1 MLKRICS
8 FVSGMMIICLVVIA
22 IILYLPFFKG
32 GKSLAVLSGS
42 MEPELPVGS
51 LVSTE
56 EIPFDKLEKGDVITY
71 QLMDRVMVTH
81 RVSEIDYVTR
91 EIVTKGDANNAV
103 DAAVVTEQQ
112 IVGKVDYHIPY
123 LGYISIYIKTP
134 LGIMIVCGILVVLI
148 LLNFLPEIFRA
159 DTKHTKKETDSAGM
173 TIV

>member
-1 MLKRICS
+1 
-8 FVSGMMIICLVVIA
+8 MMIVCLVVIA

-56 EIPFDKLEKGDVITY
+56 EIPFDQLEIGDVITY

-81 RVSEIDYVTR
+81 RVSEINYETR
-91 EIVTKGDANNAV
+91 EIITKGDANNAV

-112 IVGKVDYHIPY
+112 VIGKVDYHIPY
-123 LGYISIYIKTP
+123 LGYLSIYIKTP
-134 LGIMIVCGILVVLI
+134 LGIMVVCGILVVLI
-148 LLNFLPEIFRA
+148 VLNFLPEIFRT
-159 DTKHTKKETDSAGM
+159 DPKTDPKKTDSAGM